1 MPDVTRALLL
11 PDWLK
16 PQDGVLKSLALY
28 WDEVIVPDSAYRWSP
43 VFRVEELEKPPPW
56 SDTTLELED
65 AGVVRRHGADIAA
78 ESLMPHGRPPNEDPD
93 GELFLR
99 IEKGEDGRARFTG
112 TLRAQLPD
120 TTEPSP
126 EPDPDVAARNHREWR
141 EATASLHGDALIA
154 RAQQCREIA
163 ASNNLAPV
171 APSLLSHI
179 ASLTDE
185 VNGPVMEGALIGVAV
200 DAFFVRPDTPVEQLV
215 AFRDKHRTALRRFRG
230 AMTDLAAALRQ
241 PEIAP
246 EAALSAARD
255 IYRNRVEADL
265 GALEER
271 LSESRIKF
279 LAKSLFGAAALA
291 TAPMAT
297 PAVAESAARFG
308 AQTINYR
315 FSREKLLQEHPYAY
329 LHRLSSADFVI
340 PRQVVGAD
348 LVSPDTSPRDFVY
361 RHLDALFDLTLAS
374 ENAQNEAR
382 TPRRFEAIPPNA
394 DVPD

>member
-1 MPDVTRALLL
+1 
-11 PDWLK
+11 
-16 PQDGVLKSLALY
+16 
-28 WDEVIVPDSAYRWSP
+28 
-43 VFRVEELEKPPPW
+43 
-56 SDTTLELED
+56 
-65 AGVVRRHGADIAA
+65 
-78 ESLMPHGRPPNEDPD
+78 MPHGRHPNEDPD

-112 TLRAQLPD
+112 TLRAHLPD
-120 TTEPSP
+120 TIEPP
-126 EPDPDVAARNHREWR
+126 PRPDPDVAARNEREWR
-141 EATASLHGDALIA
+141 EAAASLQGDALIA
-154 RAQQCREIA
+154 RTQLCRKIA

-171 APSLLSHI
+171 APSLLSHM

-185 VNGPVMEGALIGVAV
+185 VDAPVSEGALIGVAV

-215 AFRDKHRTALRRFRG
+215 AFREEHGTALRRFRG

-291 TAPMAT
+291 TTPLAA

-329 LHRLSSADFVI
+329 LHRLSGADFVI
-340 PRQVVGAD
+340 PRQIAGVD
-348 LVSPDTSPRDFVY
+348 LVSPDTSPHEFVY
-361 RHLDALFDLTLAS
+361 RHLDALFELTLAT
-374 ENAQNEAR
+374 ENAQDKAQV
-382 TPRRFEAIPPNA
+382 PRRFEAIPPNVDA
-394 DVPD
+394 TD